1 MTKSLTLALGGEE
14 NSKKK
19 AFIEAIKTVK
29 KTKDVIGR
37 FQ

>member
-1 MTKSLTLALGGEE
+1 MTKSLTLVLIGEE
-14 NSKKK
+14 NLKKK
-19 AFIEAIKTVK
+19 AFIEAIKTIK